1 VHTGWMT
8 AKSDSIPGT
17 TEMSLLENSRL
28 PFESTQPSFSF
39 GTEGNLSKDK
49 LADG

>member
-1 VHTGWMT
+1 MT
-8 AKSDSIPGT
+8 ATSVSIPRT
-17 TEMSLLENSRL
+17 TDISLLENSRL

-39 GTEGNLSKDK
+39 GTGGNFFNDK

>member
-1 VHTGWMT
+1 VHMSWMT
-8 AKSDSIPGT
+8 AKSDSIPRT

-39 GTEGNLSKDK
+39 GTEGNFSKGK